1 MPTQRRRIGFLPS
14 SEVQNIIDKVC
25 NHNKLSQSKVT
36 GILVEEALRSRGVLN
51 TSIKELSFKFCS
63 NNGEVLSIPNKKLNN
78 GMPIVEDNNHLD
90 DVSIKDEVQM
100 INDYIEF
107 KFFKNIMNR
116 NKSKI
121 KEQCHTLLEKLEYY
135 LNMGLEA

>member
-14 SEVQNIIDKVC
+14 SEVQNIIDEIC

-51 TSIKELSFKFCS
+51 TSIKELSFNLS
-63 NNGEVLSIPNKKLNN
+63 SDNGDLLLIPNKTFNN
-78 GMPIVEDNNHLD
+78 EIPKVEDNTHLD
-90 DVSIKDEVQM
+90 DESIKDEVQM

-116 NKSKI
+116 NKRII
-121 KEQCHTLLEKLEYY
+121 K
-135 LNMGLEA
+135 